1 MHEGVYRHAWSKS
14 LHKGGSGLEIVAWLG
29 DLGGGAGKLA
39 IDRVGKPKKTVEVT
53 SKNRSSDHGV
63 SINLEA
69 DIGTYVI
76 TRDPH
81 VPRQPTAPF
90 FEERETTADALRKSS
105 WDQAR
110 FKVYRVGGAL
120 TPPASDVRCRQ

>member
-76 TRDPH
+76 TTIGMRSRATD
-81 VPRQPTAPF
+81 RA
-90 FEERETTADALRKSS
+90 SS
-105 WDQAR
+105 NWWLLSTLILVLPVVLL
-110 FKVYRVGGAL
+110 FGPLG
-120 TPPASDVRCRQ
+120 